1 MNDDDVHR
9 LQVETGRR
17 AAAFM
22 RHYLR
27 RDEEALL
34 ELATPH
40 MRSDLDTWYFLMAL
54 AEFAARLAHEVHG
67 GAQGAE
73 RWAETLVRRFHRDA
87 E

>member
-1 MNDDDVHR
+1 MDEDEIHR

-34 ELATPH
+34 ELATAH
-40 MRSDLDTWYFLMAL
+40 MRSDLDTWYFVMAL
-54 AEFAARLAHEVHG
+54 TEFAARMAFELYG
-67 GAQGAE
+67 GTEGAE
-73 RWAETLVRRFHRDA
+73 QWAETLVRRFHSDA
-87 E
+87 G